1 MLDMLLQHGADISTP
16 SPKDGNTAIHLAA
29 LWGREDAVKFL
40 VEHDAVRNGGPCP
53 TTPSL
58 FCLHLREW
66 FNTHFRK
73 ASMYAC
79 SYFQDVSAL
88 NHDRETPL
96 HLAAKM
102 GHARILE
109 LLLEGGNVVDPHVMD
124 YQGRTPSVIAAGSH
138 VRECSDVLR

>member
-1 MLDMLLQHGADISTP
+1 MCS
-16 SPKDGNTAIHLAA
+16 
-29 LWGREDAVKFL
+29 
-40 VEHDAVRNGGPCP
+40 
-53 TTPSL
+53 
-58 FCLHLREW
+58 
-66 FNTHFRK
+66 
-73 ASMYAC
+73 C
-79 SYFQDVSAL
+79 SYFQDVGAL

-138 VRECSDVLR
+138 VRECSEVLR